1 MKNHLYFET
10 VLHRGRYIGCMD
22 PTLLGRLIDQHAA
35 ALILYARQWCAAPED
50 VVQDAFLKLVAQTR
64 IPEQVVPWLFRVV
77 RNRAISVA
85 RSERRRQRHEAVAA
99 ARAAPWFV
107 ADLAKDLDA
116 QTLRAALGEL
126 PLEQREVIVAH
137 LWGGLTFEQVGE
149 LVSCSTSM
157 AYRRYVAGVSA
168 LRERLGAVPC
178 STPPLT
184 PR

>member
-1 MKNHLYFET
+1 
-10 VLHRGRYIGCMD
+10 MD

-50 VVQDAFLKLVAQTR
+50 VVQDAFLKLVVQSR
-64 IPEQVVPWLFRVV
+64 PPEQVVPWLFRVV

-85 RSERRRQRHEAVAA
+85 RSERRRQRHEAFAA
-99 ARAAPWFV
+99 ARTAPWFV
-107 ADLAKDLDA
+107 ADPGRQLDI

-137 LWGGLTFEQVGE
+137 LWGGLTFEQVAG
-149 LVSCSTSM
+149 LVGCSTSM
-157 AYRRYVAGVSA
+157 AYRRYVAGVAA
-168 LRERLGAVPC
+168 LRERMGVVPC
-178 STPPLT
+178 STTPPT